1 MIVLGFLLMLACI
14 GLAADA
20 VIENTSLVSATVA
33 DRAVTDM
40 SLGTV
45 FVAGC
50 VLGLIFTLG
59 MAMLVGGLGRSAR
72 KRRERNE
79 LRERNEMLARDNDAY
94 PADDEVARETTTT
107 GRHRR

>member
-1 MIVLGFLLMLACI
+1 MIVLGLLLMLACI

-45 FVAGC
+45 FVAGA
-50 VLGLIFTLG
+50 VLGLIFALG
-59 MAMLVGGLGRSAR
+59 LAMLVGGLGRSAR

-79 LRERNEMLARDNDAY
+79 LRERNEMLARDQAAY
-94 PADDEVARETTTT
+94 PEDEVTRETTTT